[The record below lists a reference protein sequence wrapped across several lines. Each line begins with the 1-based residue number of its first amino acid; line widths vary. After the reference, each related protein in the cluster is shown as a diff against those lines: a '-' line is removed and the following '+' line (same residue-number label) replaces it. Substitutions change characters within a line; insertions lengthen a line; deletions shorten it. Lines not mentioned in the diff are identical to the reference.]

1 MREAIGGA
9 GWTSVL
15 ERYAAAVA
23 SEE

>member
-15 ERYAAAVA
+15 ERYATAAA